1 MVTGKDEPSAKL
13 PFQMPASMDAIERHC
28 EDTPLDMECYRDS
41 DGNTYNFGFGLNW
54 RGTL

>member
-28 EDTPLDMECYRDS
+28 EDKPLDIECYRDS